1 MKEIT
6 RIHLA
11 KTPYDI
17 ELDAK
22 EVLQKYL
29 SEIKQ
34 MMGSDDTMYE
44 IEARMV
50 ELLGERGVQSN
61 GIITMSDVE
70 DLRSKMGLPK
80 EFSDSEST
88 EDSQADLTPS
98 NSPAKRLMR
107 DTDNAI
113 FGGVCA
119 GIAAYWGINPLWVR
133 LLFIISPFITF
144 GTALLVYIIIWI
156 SLPEAK
162 TAAEK
167 LQMRGEPVTL
177 DSLKKAANN
186 SESKYRAKETLAKI
200 LRICLALGLF
210 FTTLGLLA
218 VLVVGSITG
227 IMAMPFINEFTHAQ
241 PWAWGLLIS
250 LIIAGIMAVEMFG
263 VLTFSVARMKITK
276 AVLITL
282 VITSVIG
289 VLSIAGMVITGSKLS
304 NEVVQDRQRLTKVIH
319 AKLPNNVEGVKYVEL
334 EGNHMTSEIIPSSNL
349 RVEAEYINY
358 KGSEKPKIEVV
369 RDGDTLEIEL
379 LNRNK
384 PCKNSTLFYC
394 VDSPVH
400 IKIYGPVNFKNED
413 IDHDRRKKRNEDL

>member
-34 MMGSDDTMYE
+34 MMGSEDTMYE

-80 EFSDSEST
+80 EFSDSESN

-98 NSPAKRLMR
+98 NPPAKRLMR

-186 SESKYRAKETLAKI
+186 SESKYRTKETLAKI

-263 VLTFSVARMKITK
+263 VLTFSVARMKFTK

-413 IDHDRRKKRNEDL
+413 IDHDRS

>member
-34 MMGSDDTMYE
+34 MMGSEDTMYE

-88 EDSQADLTPS
+88 EDSQADLAPS

-186 SESKYRAKETLAKI
+186 SESKYRTKETLAKI

-263 VLTFSVARMKITK
+263 VLTFSVARMKFTK

-289 VLSIAGMVITGSKLS
+289 VLSIASMVITGSKLS

-358 KGSEKPKIEVV
+358 KGSEKPKIEIV

-413 IDHDRRKKRNEDL
+413 IDHDRS

>member
-34 MMGSDDTMYE
+34 MMGSEDTMYE

-80 EFSDSEST
+80 EFSDSESN

-218 VLVVGSITG
+218 ILVVGSITG

-263 VLTFSVARMKITK
+263 VLTFSVARMKFTK

-319 AKLPNNVEGVKYVEL
+319 AKLPDNVEGVKYVEL

-358 KGSEKPKIEVV
+358 KGSEKPKIEIV

-413 IDHDRRKKRNEDL
+413 IDHDRS

>member
-34 MMGSDDTMYE
+34 MMGSEDTMYE

-50 ELLGERGVQSN
+50 ELLGERGVQNN

-88 EDSQADLTPS
+88 EDSQADLAPS

-263 VLTFSVARMKITK
+263 VLTFSVARMKFTK
-276 AVLITL
+276 TVLITL

-358 KGSEKPKIEVV
+358 KGSEKPKIEIV

-413 IDHDRRKKRNEDL
+413 IDHDRS

>member
-34 MMGSDDTMYE
+34 MMGSEDTMYE
-44 IEARMV
+44 IEARRV

-88 EDSQADLTPS
+88 EDSQANLIPS
-98 NSPAKRLMR
+98 DSPVKRLMR

-186 SESKYRAKETLAKI
+186 SESKYRTKETLAKI

-263 VLTFSVARMKITK
+263 VLTFSVARMKFTK

-413 IDHDRRKKRNEDL
+413 IDRDRS

>member
-34 MMGSDDTMYE
+34 MMGSEDTMYE

-88 EDSQADLTPS
+88 EDSQANLIPS
-98 NSPAKRLMR
+98 DSPVKRLMR

-186 SESKYRAKETLAKI
+186 SKSKYRTKETLAKI

-263 VLTFSVARMKITK
+263 VLTFSVARMKFTK

-358 KGSEKPKIEVV
+358 KGSEKPKIEVI

-413 IDHDRRKKRNEDL
+413 IDLDRS

>member
-34 MMGSDDTMYE
+34 MMGSEDTMYE

-88 EDSQADLTPS
+88 EDSQANLIPS
-98 NSPAKRLMR
+98 DSPVKRLMR

-263 VLTFSVARMKITK
+263 VLTFSVARMKFTK
-276 AVLITL
+276 TVLITL

-413 IDHDRRKKRNEDL
+413 IDRDRS

>member
-34 MMGSDDTMYE
+34 MMGSEDTMYE

-88 EDSQADLTPS
+88 EDSQADLAPS

-186 SESKYRAKETLAKI
+186 SESKYRTKETLAKI

-263 VLTFSVARMKITK
+263 VLTFSVARMKFTK
-276 AVLITL
+276 TVLITL

-358 KGSEKPKIEVV
+358 KGSEKPKIEIV

-413 IDHDRRKKRNEDL
+413 IDHDRS

>member
-34 MMGSDDTMYE
+34 MMGSEDTMYE

-50 ELLGERGVQSN
+50 ELLGERGVQNN

-80 EFSDSEST
+80 EFSDSESN
-88 EDSQADLTPS
+88 EDSQADLIPS

-186 SESKYRAKETLAKI
+186 SESKYRAKDTLAKI

-263 VLTFSVARMKITK
+263 VLTFSVARMKFTK

-358 KGSEKPKIEVV
+358 KGSEKPKIEIV

-413 IDHDRRKKRNEDL
+413 IDHDRS

>member
-34 MMGSDDTMYE
+34 MMGSEDVMYE

-50 ELLGERGVQSN
+50 ELFGERGVQSN

-80 EFSDSEST
+80 EFSDSESN

-186 SESKYRAKETLAKI
+186 SASKYRAKETLAKI

-263 VLTFSVARMKITK
+263 VLTFSVARMKFTK
-276 AVLITL
+276 TVLITR

-358 KGSEKPKIEVV
+358 KGSEKPKIEVI

-413 IDHDRRKKRNEDL
+413 IDHDRS

>member
-22 EVLQKYL
+22 EVLQNYL

-34 MMGSDDTMYE
+34 MMGSEDTMYE

-88 EDSQADLTPS
+88 EDSQANLIPS

-133 LLFIISPFITF
+133 LLFIISLFITF

-263 VLTFSVARMKITK
+263 VLTFSVARMKFTK
-276 AVLITL
+276 TVLITL

-358 KGSEKPKIEVV
+358 KGSEKPKIEIV

-413 IDHDRRKKRNEDL
+413 IDHDRS

>member
-34 MMGSDDTMYE
+34 MMGSEDTMYE

-50 ELLGERGVQSN
+50 ELLGERGVQNN

-88 EDSQADLTPS
+88 EDSQANLIPS

-263 VLTFSVARMKITK
+263 VLTFSVARMKFTK
-276 AVLITL
+276 TVLTTL

-334 EGNHMTSEIIPSSNL
+334 EGNHMTSEIITSSNL

-358 KGSEKPKIEVV
+358 KGSEKPKIEVI

-413 IDHDRRKKRNEDL
+413 IDHDRS

>member
-34 MMGSDDTMYE
+34 MMGSEDTMYE

-70 DLRSKMGLPK
+70 DLCSKMGLPK

-263 VLTFSVARMKITK
+263 VLTFSVARMKFTK
-276 AVLITL
+276 TVLITL

-358 KGSEKPKIEVV
+358 KGSEKPKIEIV

-413 IDHDRRKKRNEDL
+413 IDHDRS

>member
-34 MMGSDDTMYE
+34 MMGAEDTMYE

-80 EFSDSEST
+80 EFSDSESN
-88 EDSQADLTPS
+88 EDSQADLIPS

-133 LLFIISPFITF
+133 LLFIISLFITF

-186 SESKYRAKETLAKI
+186 SESKYRAKDTLAKI

-263 VLTFSVARMKITK
+263 VLTFSVARMKFTK

-358 KGSEKPKIEVV
+358 KGSEKPKIEIV

-413 IDHDRRKKRNEDL
+413 IDHDRS

>member
-34 MMGSDDTMYE
+34 MMGSEDTMYE

-50 ELLGERGVQSN
+50 ELLGERGVQNN

-80 EFSDSEST
+80 EFSDSESN

-227 IMAMPFINEFTHAQ
+227 IMAMSFINEFTHAQ

-263 VLTFSVARMKITK
+263 VLTFSVARMKFTK
-276 AVLITL
+276 TVLITL

-358 KGSEKPKIEVV
+358 KGSEKPKIEIV

-413 IDHDRRKKRNEDL
+413 IDHDRS

>member
-22 EVLQKYL
+22 EVLQNYL

-34 MMGSDDTMYE
+34 MMGSEDTMYE

-88 EDSQADLTPS
+88 EDSQANLIPS

-263 VLTFSVARMKITK
+263 VLTFSVARMKFTK
-276 AVLITL
+276 TVLITL

-334 EGNHMTSEIIPSSNL
+334 EGNHMTSEIIPYSNL

-358 KGSEKPKIEVV
+358 KGSEKPKIEIV

-413 IDHDRRKKRNEDL
+413 IDHDRS

>member
-34 MMGSDDTMYE
+34 MMGSEDTMYE

-88 EDSQADLTPS
+88 EDSQANLIPS
-98 NSPAKRLMR
+98 DSPVKRLMR

-263 VLTFSVARMKITK
+263 VLTFSVARMKFTK

-319 AKLPNNVEGVKYVEL
+319 AKLPDNVEGVKYVEL

-358 KGSEKPKIEVV
+358 KGSEKPKIEIV

-413 IDHDRRKKRNEDL
+413 IDHDRS

>member
-34 MMGSDDTMYE
+34 MMGSEDTMYE

-80 EFSDSEST
+80 EFLDSESN
-88 EDSQADLTPS
+88 EDSQADLTLS

-186 SESKYRAKETLAKI
+186 SESKYRTKETLAKI

-263 VLTFSVARMKITK
+263 VLTFSVARMKFTK

-358 KGSEKPKIEVV
+358 KGSEKPKIEVI

-413 IDHDRRKKRNEDL
+413 IDHDRS

>member
-34 MMGSDDTMYE
+34 MMGSEDTMYE

-50 ELLGERGVQSN
+50 ELLGERGVQNN

-88 EDSQADLTPS
+88 EDSQANLIPS
-98 NSPAKRLMR
+98 DSPVKRLMR

-263 VLTFSVARMKITK
+263 VLTFSVARMKFTK
-276 AVLITL
+276 TVLITL

-358 KGSEKPKIEVV
+358 KGSEKPKIEIV

-413 IDHDRRKKRNEDL
+413 IDHDRS

>member
-34 MMGSDDTMYE
+34 MMGSEDTMYE

-50 ELLGERGVQSN
+50 ELLGERGVQNN

-263 VLTFSVARMKITK
+263 VLTFSVARMKFTK

-358 KGSEKPKIEVV
+358 KGSEKPKIEIV

-413 IDHDRRKKRNEDL
+413 IGHDRS

>member
-34 MMGSDDTMYE
+34 MMGSEDTMYE

-50 ELLGERGVQSN
+50 ELLGERGVQNN

-88 EDSQADLTPS
+88 EDSQADLAPS

-218 VLVVGSITG
+218 ILVVGSITG

-263 VLTFSVARMKITK
+263 VLTFSVARMKFTK
-276 AVLITL
+276 TVLITL

-358 KGSEKPKIEVV
+358 KGSEKPKIEIV

-413 IDHDRRKKRNEDL
+413 IDHDRS

>member
-34 MMGSDDTMYE
+34 MMGSEDTMYE

-88 EDSQADLTPS
+88 EDSQANLIPS
-98 NSPAKRLMR
+98 DSPVKRLMR

-263 VLTFSVARMKITK
+263 VLTFSVARMKFTK
-276 AVLITL
+276 TVLITL

-358 KGSEKPKIEVV
+358 KGSEKPKIEIV

-413 IDHDRRKKRNEDL
+413 IDHDRS

>member
-34 MMGSDDTMYE
+34 MMGSEDTMYE

-50 ELLGERGVQSN
+50 ELLGERGVQNN

-80 EFSDSEST
+80 EFSDSESN
-88 EDSQADLTPS
+88 EDSKADLTPS

-263 VLTFSVARMKITK
+263 VLTFSVARMKFTK
-276 AVLITL
+276 SVLITL

-319 AKLPNNVEGVKYVEL
+319 AKLPNNIEGVKYVEL

-413 IDHDRRKKRNEDL
+413 IDSDRS

>member
-34 MMGSDDTMYE
+34 MMGSEDTMYE

-50 ELLGERGVQSN
+50 ELFGERGVQSN

-88 EDSQADLTPS
+88 EDSQANLTPS

-263 VLTFSVARMKITK
+263 VLTFSVARMKFTK
-276 AVLITL
+276 TVLITL

-413 IDHDRRKKRNEDL
+413 IDRDRS

>member
-34 MMGSDDTMYE
+34 MMGSEDTMYE

-80 EFSDSEST
+80 EFSDSESN
-88 EDSQADLTPS
+88 EDSQADLIPS

-227 IMAMPFINEFTHAQ
+227 IMAMPFINDFTHAQ

-263 VLTFSVARMKITK
+263 VLTFSVARMKFTK

-358 KGSEKPKIEVV
+358 KGSEKPKIEIV

-413 IDHDRRKKRNEDL
+413 IDHDRS

>member
-34 MMGSDDTMYE
+34 MMGSEDTMYE

-88 EDSQADLTPS
+88 EDSQANLIPS
-98 NSPAKRLMR
+98 DSPVKRLMR

-218 VLVVGSITG
+218 VLVVASITG

-263 VLTFSVARMKITK
+263 VLTFSVARMKFTK

-413 IDHDRRKKRNEDL
+413 IDHDRS

>member
-34 MMGSDDTMYE
+34 MMGSEDTMYE

-88 EDSQADLTPS
+88 EDSQADLAPS

-263 VLTFSVARMKITK
+263 VLTFSVARMKFTK
-276 AVLITL
+276 TVLITL
-282 VITSVIG
+282 IITSVIG

-358 KGSEKPKIEVV
+358 KGSEKPKIEIV

-413 IDHDRRKKRNEDL
+413 ID

>member
-34 MMGSDDTMYE
+34 MMGSEDTMYE

-50 ELLGERGVQSN
+50 ELLGERGVQNN
-61 GIITMSDVE
+61 GIITMLDVE

-80 EFSDSEST
+80 EFSDSESN

-263 VLTFSVARMKITK
+263 VLTFSVARMKFTK

-289 VLSIAGMVITGSKLS
+289 VLSIASMVITGSKLS

-358 KGSEKPKIEVV
+358 KGSEKPKIEVI

-413 IDHDRRKKRNEDL
+413 IDRDRS

>member
-34 MMGSDDTMYE
+34 MMGSEDTMYE

-50 ELLGERGVQSN
+50 ELLGERGVQNN
-61 GIITMSDVE
+61 GIITMSAVE

-80 EFSDSEST
+80 EFSDSESN

-98 NSPAKRLMR
+98 NSPDKRLMR

-263 VLTFSVARMKITK
+263 VLTFSVARMKFTK
-276 AVLITL
+276 TVLITL

-358 KGSEKPKIEVV
+358 KGSEKPKIEVI

-413 IDHDRRKKRNEDL
+413 IDHDRS

>member
-34 MMGSDDTMYE
+34 MMGSEDTMYE

-61 GIITMSDVE
+61 GIITMLDVE

-218 VLVVGSITG
+218 ILVVGSITG

-263 VLTFSVARMKITK
+263 VLTFSVARMKFTK
-276 AVLITL
+276 TVLITL

-358 KGSEKPKIEVV
+358 KGSEKPKIEVI

-413 IDHDRRKKRNEDL
+413 IDHDRS

>member
-34 MMGSDDTMYE
+34 MMGSEDTMYE

-61 GIITMSDVE
+61 GIITMLDVE

-119 GIAAYWGINPLWVR
+119 GIAAYWGINPLWIR

-186 SESKYRAKETLAKI
+186 SESKYRTKETLAKI

-263 VLTFSVARMKITK
+263 VLTFSVARMKFTK

-358 KGSEKPKIEVV
+358 KGSEKPKIEVI

-413 IDHDRRKKRNEDL
+413 IDHDRS

>member
-34 MMGSDDTMYE
+34 MMGSEDTMYE

-88 EDSQADLTPS
+88 EDSQANLIPS
-98 NSPAKRLMR
+98 DSPVKRLMR

-186 SESKYRAKETLAKI
+186 SESKYRTKETLAKI

-263 VLTFSVARMKITK
+263 VLTFSVARMKFTK
-276 AVLITL
+276 TVLITL

-358 KGSEKPKIEVV
+358 KGSEKPKIEVI

-413 IDHDRRKKRNEDL
+413 IDRDRS

>member
-1 MKEIT
+1 MKERT

-22 EVLQKYL
+22 EVLQNYL

-34 MMGSDDTMYE
+34 MMGSEDTMYE

-88 EDSQADLTPS
+88 EDSQADLAPS

-186 SESKYRAKETLAKI
+186 SESKYRTKETLAKI

-263 VLTFSVARMKITK
+263 VLTFSVARMKFTK

-358 KGSEKPKIEVV
+358 KGSEKPKIEIV

-413 IDHDRRKKRNEDL
+413 IDHDRS

>member
-34 MMGSDDTMYE
+34 MMGSEDTMYE

-88 EDSQADLTPS
+88 EDSQANLTPS

-263 VLTFSVARMKITK
+263 VLTFSVARMKFTK

-358 KGSEKPKIEVV
+358 KGSEKPKIEVI

-413 IDHDRRKKRNEDL
+413 IDHDRS

>member
-22 EVLQKYL
+22 EVLQNYL

-34 MMGSDDTMYE
+34 MMGSEDTMYE

-80 EFSDSEST
+80 EFSDSESN

-177 DSLKKAANN
+177 NSLKKAANN

-263 VLTFSVARMKITK
+263 VLTFSVARMKFTK

-319 AKLPNNVEGVKYVEL
+319 AKLPDNVEGVKYVEL
-334 EGNHMTSEIIPSSNL
+334 EGNHMTSEITPSSNL

-358 KGSEKPKIEVV
+358 KGSEKPKIEIV

-413 IDHDRRKKRNEDL
+413 IDHDRS

>member
-34 MMGSDDTMYE
+34 MMGSEDTMYE

-88 EDSQADLTPS
+88 EDSQADLAPS

-144 GTALLVYIIIWI
+144 GTVLLVYIIIWI

-186 SESKYRAKETLAKI
+186 SESKYRTKETLAKI
-200 LRICLALGLF
+200 LHICLALGLF

-263 VLTFSVARMKITK
+263 VLTFSVARMKFTK

-358 KGSEKPKIEVV
+358 KGSEKPKIEIV

-413 IDHDRRKKRNEDL
+413 IDHDRS

>member
-34 MMGSDDTMYE
+34 MMGSEDTMYE

-50 ELLGERGVQSN
+50 ELLGERGVQNN

-88 EDSQADLTPS
+88 EDSQADLAPS

-177 DSLKKAANN
+177 NSLKKAANN

-263 VLTFSVARMKITK
+263 VLTFSVARMKFTK
-276 AVLITL
+276 TVLITL

-358 KGSEKPKIEVV
+358 KGSEKPKIEVI

-413 IDHDRRKKRNEDL
+413 IDHDRS

>member
-22 EVLQKYL
+22 EVLQNYL

-34 MMGSDDTMYE
+34 MMGSEDTMYE

-88 EDSQADLTPS
+88 EDSQANLIPS

-177 DSLKKAANN
+177 NSLKKAANN

-263 VLTFSVARMKITK
+263 VLTFSVARMKFTK

-319 AKLPNNVEGVKYVEL
+319 AKLPDNVEGVKYVEL
-334 EGNHMTSEIIPSSNL
+334 EGNHMTSEITPSSNL

-358 KGSEKPKIEVV
+358 KGSEKPKIEIV

-413 IDHDRRKKRNEDL
+413 IDHDRS

>member
-34 MMGSDDTMYE
+34 MMGSEDTMYE

-88 EDSQADLTPS
+88 EDSQANLIPS
-98 NSPAKRLMR
+98 DSPVKRLMR

-186 SESKYRAKETLAKI
+186 SESKYRTKETLVKI

-263 VLTFSVARMKITK
+263 VLTFSVARMKFTK
-276 AVLITL
+276 TVLITL

-358 KGSEKPKIEVV
+358 KGSEKPKIEVI

-413 IDHDRRKKRNEDL
+413 IDHDRS

>member
-34 MMGSDDTMYE
+34 MMGSEDTMYE

-50 ELLGERGVQSN
+50 ELLGERGVQNN

-80 EFSDSEST
+80 EFSDSESN

-186 SESKYRAKETLAKI
+186 SESKYRTKETLAKI

-263 VLTFSVARMKITK
+263 VLTFSVARMKFTK
-276 AVLITL
+276 TVLITL

-413 IDHDRRKKRNEDL
+413 IDRDRS